1 QRHPDYLPAAGFS
14 AVLMAH
20 DQDYLSLLDLLSR
33 YESTP
38 STNPQLWYARGRLHQ
53 HLGHHSQALACYA
66 RSMRHGCVLRSVP
79 SRMVECLEVISADG
93 DVSQNIDMRVSKGD
107 VALATR
113 HATDVLQLRGLCR
126 RVNANGTVSQTV
138 CFSLAQTLMRLGR
151 EDQARHWAAIGFRSA
166 QFQVENPALTYKR
179 ILSSQDRSSSIPRST
194 LNRWAGLDHSAEPED
209 ATNDERIDGA
219 TLCRLRQYRAEVQ
232 RLADRELS
240 ASNPDEQIAAS
251 TEFEMVDEAIQRG
264 IDFQFDHGHIHFDPG
279 QWLHHSLGGGVAVLD
294 FDQNG
299 WDDLFLVQ
307 AGGWPSEVVP
317 QPEDVKTR
325 TQTDRSD
332 RLYSNHRGNFTGVQ
346 FDIDDNYGCGVAA
359 GDVNEDGFPDLL
371 VCNIGQNRIWINNG
385 DGTFSPS
392 ALWRDPHEKH
402 WSTSAAIA
410 DFNVNIAEMISI

>member
-1 QRHPDYLPAAGFS
+1 MDEAIGDDTMQTQTRRFLIALLNAVGDTAGANRQRDLLIRQSPPAEGRIGIADLVPVATHLRRSVAEKEQQLVAIAQDKHPEDLRVSLGRSVDEWLAKKEADAQKTVFRIVQRHPDYLPAAGFS

-151 EDQARHWAAIGFRSA
+151 EDQARHWAAIGFRS
-166 QFQVENPALTYKR
+166 
-179 ILSSQDRSSSIPRST
+179 
-194 LNRWAGLDHSAEPED
+194 
-209 ATNDERIDGA
+209 
-219 TLCRLRQYRAEVQ
+219 
-232 RLADRELS
+232 
-240 ASNPDEQIAAS
+240 
-251 TEFEMVDEAIQRG
+251 
-264 IDFQFDHGHIHFDPG
+264 
-279 QWLHHSLGGGVAVLD
+279 
-294 FDQNG
+294 
-299 WDDLFLVQ
+299 
-307 AGGWPSEVVP
+307 
-317 QPEDVKTR
+317 
-325 TQTDRSD
+325 
-332 RLYSNHRGNFTGVQ
+332 
-346 FDIDDNYGCGVAA
+346 
-359 GDVNEDGFPDLL
+359 
-371 VCNIGQNRIWINNG
+371 
-385 DGTFSPS
+385 
-392 ALWRDPHEKH
+392 
-402 WSTSAAIA
+402 
-410 DFNVNIAEMISI
+410 